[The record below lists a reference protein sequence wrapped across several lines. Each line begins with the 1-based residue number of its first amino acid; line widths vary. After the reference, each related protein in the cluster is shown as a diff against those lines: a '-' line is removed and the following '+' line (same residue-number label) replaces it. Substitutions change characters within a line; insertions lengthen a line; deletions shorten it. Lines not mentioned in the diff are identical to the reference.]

1 MWYFMEIT
9 AWFGE
14 VGPDGEFAIAGNVAQ
29 MIDRLMQFP
38 PQKSDAGQIQ
48 PDLRAIAMEYGFAAT
63 NEEYDKLL
71 REVSIGFVRRKLQS
85 LVDDEADLLQMIE
98 ALDDLNEVVN
108 QLDERLYEWSRLH
121 TEEIL
126 RGEELAELVAGEDAI
141 GELAR
146 TVIELRRSRDS
157 LEKRLERTISQI
169 APNLT
174 ELAGPFLAARLI
186 SRAGG
191 LKRLSEMPAST
202 IQVIGAEKA
211 LFKHIRGKATS
222 PKHGIIYRHPAIMG
236 VSKNLRGRTA
246 RAIAGKLAIA
256 ARVDY
261 YSGELR
267 PELKESLEIR
277 IAEIKRSPRRRRG

>member
-1 MWYFMEIT
+1 MEIT
-9 AWFGE
+9 AWFGA
-14 VGPDGEFAIAGNVAQ
+14 VRPDGEFLPAGNVTQ
-29 MIDRLMQFP
+29 MIDRLSKLP
-38 PQKSDAGQIQ
+38 SHKSDVGQMQ
-48 PDLRAIAMEYGFAAT
+48 PDLRAMAVECGFANT

-71 REVSIGFVRRKLQS
+71 REVAIGFVRSTLQS

-121 TEEIL
+121 TEEIS

-157 LEKRLERTISQI
+157 LERRLERTISQI

-211 LFKHIRGKATS
+211 LFKHLRGKATS

-236 VSKNLRGRTA
+236 VSKNLRGKTA

-256 ARVDY
+256 SRVDY
-261 YSGELR
+261 YSGDMR
-267 PELKESLEIR
+267 PELKELLESR
-277 IAEIKRSPRRRRG
+277 IAEIKRSARRRRG